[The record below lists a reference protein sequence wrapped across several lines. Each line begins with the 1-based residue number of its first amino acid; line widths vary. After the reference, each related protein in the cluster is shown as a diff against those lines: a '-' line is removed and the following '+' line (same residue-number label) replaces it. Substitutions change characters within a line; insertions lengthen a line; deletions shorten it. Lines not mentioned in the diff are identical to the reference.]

1 MTETMTMNIKGIPVE
16 TNERLCRLA
25 EERGMSRNEFVKQ
38 LLIASAESPLEVGR
52 IEREEKM
59 FSLIADVL
67 TEVIETNQEVRKQLS
82 RF

>member
-1 MTETMTMNIKGIPVE
+1 MTETMTMNIKGVPIE

-67 TEVIETNQEVRKQLS
+67 TEVVETNQEVRKQLS

>member
-1 MTETMTMNIKGIPVE
+1 MTETMTMNIKGVPVE

-67 TEVIETNQEVRKQLS
+67 TEVVETNQEVRKQLS